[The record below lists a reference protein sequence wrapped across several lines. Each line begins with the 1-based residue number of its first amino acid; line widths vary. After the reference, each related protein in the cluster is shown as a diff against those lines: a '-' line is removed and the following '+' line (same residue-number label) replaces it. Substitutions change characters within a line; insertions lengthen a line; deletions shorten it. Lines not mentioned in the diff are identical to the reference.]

1 MSWRIV
7 GNLSAQND
15 GSFTENGVFVADND
29 GFFTEIDGF
38 HREDIQI
45 AGTKGKSTLIK
56 WMKKELGIKLKN
68 GKLSA
73 KWYGRIKKILGKMA
87 EPPAKDEV

>member
-1 MSWRIV
+1 ME
-7 GNLSAQND
+7 
-15 GSFTENGVFVADND
+15 SFLTDRLLD
-29 GFFTEIDGF
+29 
-38 HREDIQI
+38 REDIQI

-73 KWYGRIKKILGKMA
+73 KWYGRIKKILAKMA
-87 EPPAKDEV
+87 EPAAAKDEV